1 MRLKIFCTFLFTVL
15 IHGCA
20 CPGIAQTYFKG
31 PALIEGFSQTTTSAG
46 TTTLTKDSQTNQF
59 FIGTDIQTVELPD
72 ATTIPLGRYF
82 VIQNKSTGL
91 LTIEDASAAPVTTVE
106 PNSQVKLT
114 VTNVGSPGGVW
125 NVSTSGGLTGILDV
139 DKGGTGL
146 DGSSAANGS
155 LLIGNGSGYSLGTL
169 TGTANQVNVTNGA
182 GTITLSTP
190 QDIATT
196 SSPTFANETIS
207 GDITLSNA
215 AFDSEKVGDTLAM
228 HSSTGVRF
236 GAAMTVNGGDP
247 TKFDIASGVGYIV
260 NYDTPSAPTIDRIA
274 IGPFTAQTVTNL
286 ASADFTWVMI
296 NSAGAIVQQAATP
309 TATQRRQNIVLGR
322 LNHSNRTNISF
333 ANTVPDFEFSP
344 ISQFGDLVDSLGP
357 FNVSGNLIS
366 ANGANLS
373 MNKSAGTMFHK
384 SFNYSSTTNSPHVIS
399 TAVLT
404 PVTFAYQNQTGSPG
418 TYVTVLDPT
427 KYDNAG
433 TTTTVPSSNNA
444 TVQRVYLFGSNT
456 LRVQRGQA
464 VYATFASALQGY
476 AQENFVESPIVSG
489 FSVPLAY
496 IIMTKSCTSL
506 LNTACSK
513 IIPAAKFGGSTGGA
527 GSGGTTTFQQAYNNS
542 VQPQI
547 TVDSTQLGV
556 QIRDASTPIG
566 SSLFAIQNNAGSTN
580 YLGVDVNGLST
591 TNFVGTGTTG
601 AVRVHNLTT
610 TQKNAL
616 TPAAGMIVWDTTL
629 SQLQVYDGST
639 WRQVIIDPQNS
650 NLTLAGSGTL
660 AISLTHTQQTWLV
673 QGASAA
679 ITMSTTPFGSSAPVS
694 GAEIVVIG
702 NDDTFVVTFPTND
715 AAKGIIGYSVTLG
728 RGQVATFK
736 YNATLDRYVIKSVSN

>member
-1 MRLKIFCTFLFTVL
+1 MHLDMWISDKQIISIVKNLVEKNNGVITDDMMMLYKTNKNIQDVYYGTQDKQFKDAGGWVPEEGYDPTIRPWYQAGINSDSAVMTDAYIDKITNKMVVSIVTRVKDSSGMTIGVVGEDISLDGLSEIVKKINMGGKGYGFIVDQN
-15 IHGCA
+15 
-20 CPGIAQTYFKG
+20 GIIIAHPKKE
-31 PALIEGFSQTTTSAG
+31 LVG
-46 TTTLTKDSQTNQF
+46 TNGLENEATKDIIT
-59 FIGTDIQTVELPD
+59 
-72 ATTIPLGRYF
+72 RM
-82 VIQNKSTGL
+82 
-91 LTIEDASAAPVTTVE
+91 
-106 PNSQVKLT
+106 
-114 VTNVGSPGGVW
+114 
-125 NVSTSGGLTGILDV
+125 LDL
-139 DKGGTGL
+139 K
-146 DGSSAANGS
+146 
-155 LLIGNGSGYSLGTL
+155 
-169 TGTANQVNVTNGA
+169 TGTANQVTVTNGA

-196 SSPTFANETIS
+196 SSPTFASPIIS
-207 GDITLSNA
+207 GDITLSNG
-215 AFDSEKVGDTLAM
+215 AFDNEKVGDTLAM
-228 HSSTGVRF
+228 HSSTGVRS

-260 NYDTPSAPTIDRIA
+260 NYATPSAPTINRIA

-296 NSAGAIVQQAATP
+296 NSAGAIVQQTSTP
-309 TATQRRQNIVLGR
+309 TPTQRRQNIVLGR

-333 ANTVPDFEFSP
+333 ANTFPDFEFSP

-384 SFNYSSTTNSPHVIS
+384 SFNYSSNTNSPHVIS

-418 TYVTVLDPT
+418 TYITVLDPT

-476 AQENFVESPIVSG
+476 AQENFVESPLVSG

-506 LNTACSK
+506 LNPACSK

-566 SSLFAIQNNAGSTN
+566 SSLFAVQDNE
-580 YLGVDVNGLST
+580 
-591 TNFVGTGTTG
+591 VGE
-601 AVRVHNLTT
+601 
-610 TQKNAL
+610 
-616 TPAAGMIVWDTTL
+616 
-629 SQLQVYDGST
+629 
-639 WRQVIIDPQNS
+639 
-650 NLTLAGSGTL
+650 GSGH
-660 AISLTHTQQTWLV
+660 S
-673 QGASAA
+673 
-679 ITMSTTPFGSSAPVS
+679 
-694 GAEIVVIG
+694 
-702 NDDTFVVTFPTND
+702 
-715 AAKGIIGYSVTLG
+715 
-728 RGQVATFK
+728 
-736 YNATLDRYVIKSVSN
+736 